1 MNTNSIN
8 NFDSFLID
16 LANEMNQKPNEKREI
31 AMKAINNTNCPYL
44 KAKIKQIKSDDNF
57 N

>member
-8 NFDSFLID
+8 NYDSFLID

-31 AMKAINNTNCPYL
+31 VLKAINNTNCPYL
-44 KAKIKQIKSDDNF
+44 KDKIKQIKSDDSF